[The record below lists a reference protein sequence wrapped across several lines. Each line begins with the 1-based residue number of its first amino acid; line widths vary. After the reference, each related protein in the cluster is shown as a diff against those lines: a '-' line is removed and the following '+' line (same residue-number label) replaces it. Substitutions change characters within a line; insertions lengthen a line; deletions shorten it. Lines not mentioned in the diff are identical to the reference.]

1 MFKVKN
7 VGRRHWINS
16 SGWGMVKVMH
26 NVLLDAM
33 KVAFTSITFIS
44 IFKDEMVTIDNV
56 QWLSI
61 HLYVVQALKR
71 IPILLCVEIIVVFT
85 TSDNIFGLMFKFL
98 LILVD

>member
-1 MFKVKN
+1 
-7 VGRRHWINS
+7 
-16 SGWGMVKVMH
+16 MVKIMH
-26 NVLLDAM
+26 KVLLDAM
-33 KVAFTSITFIS
+33 KIAFASVIFIT

-56 QWLSI
+56 RWFSI

-85 TSDNIFGLMFKFL
+85 TFDNIFGLMFKFL